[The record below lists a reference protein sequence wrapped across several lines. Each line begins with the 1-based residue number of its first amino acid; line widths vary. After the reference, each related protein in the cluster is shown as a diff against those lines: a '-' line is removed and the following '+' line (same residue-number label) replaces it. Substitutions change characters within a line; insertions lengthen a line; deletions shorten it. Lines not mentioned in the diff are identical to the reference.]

1 MTGEVQSAMGA
12 VIRRERRQQHL
23 TLKALA
29 ERASLSSVY
38 LGEIE
43 HGRKYPSASV
53 LKRLA
58 QALAVEVPDLL
69 ELVADEMRGSAQQRT
84 APPIGFTVP
93 SSKDVAPE
101 VTVRRLVQ
109 WLQPEEAHTMAELG
123 AFFIARRGAQ
133 LDNGTKEEREGQ

>member
-1 MTGEVQSAMGA
+1 MTGDVQSAMGT

-53 LKRLA
+53 LERLA
-58 QALAVEVPDLL
+58 EALAVEIPDLL
-69 ELVADEMRGSAQQRT
+69 ELVADEMRGGVQQRT
-84 APPIGFTVP
+84 AQPIGFTVP
-93 SSKDVAPE
+93 GSKEVAPQ

-109 WLQPEEAHTMAELG
+109 FLQPEEATTMAELG
-123 AFFIARRGAQ
+123 AFFIARRGAL
-133 LDNGTKEEREGQ
+133 LDKGTQEERERQ